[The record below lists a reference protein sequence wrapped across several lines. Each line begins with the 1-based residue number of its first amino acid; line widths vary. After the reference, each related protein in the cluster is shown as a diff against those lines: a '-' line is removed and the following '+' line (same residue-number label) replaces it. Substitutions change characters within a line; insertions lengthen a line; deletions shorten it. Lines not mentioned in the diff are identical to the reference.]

1 MTYLLIERDK
11 LPVNEEENE
20 GSTSLL
26 MTELRLSQLSSTSS
40 CLLDIVLMVVVSV
53 SLLSSV
59 EAVLEPE
66 AAACMLRTV
75 VVAASAATVVGRNV
89 SSSGFKDDIT
99 VDEDV
104 ELVTSSVSRWRKML
118 KKRA

>member
-1 MTYLLIERDK
+1 MTYLLIEGDK
-11 LPVNEEENE
+11 LPVNEEENDCD

-40 CLLDIVLMVVVSV
+40 CLLDIVVVSV

-59 EAVLEPE
+59 EAVLEPV

-75 VVAASAATVVGRNV
+75 VVAATTVVGRNV

-99 VDEDV
+99 VDV

>member
-1 MTYLLIERDK
+1 MTYLLIEGDK
-11 LPVNEEENE
+11 LPVNEEENDCD

-40 CLLDIVLMVVVSV
+40 CLRDIVLIVVVSV

-59 EAVLEPE
+59 EAVLEPV

-75 VVAASAATVVGRNV
+75 VVAATTVVGRNV

-99 VDEDV
+99 VDV